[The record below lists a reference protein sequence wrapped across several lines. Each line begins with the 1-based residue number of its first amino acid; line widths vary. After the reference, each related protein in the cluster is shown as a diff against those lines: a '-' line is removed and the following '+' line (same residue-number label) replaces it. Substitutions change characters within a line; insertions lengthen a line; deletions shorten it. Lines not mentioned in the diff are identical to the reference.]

1 MGASELPVLRVYE
14 YWLMQYRRVWRGT
27 VVTSIV
33 NPVFYLGA
41 LGVGL
46 GSLVNKTS
54 GQPLG
59 VPYLDFVAP
68 GMLAAAAM
76 QLGSGEASWPVMG
89 SFKWTRQYF
98 AMIATPLGV
107 RDVVLGHQ
115 LWMLARLAATSAV
128 YLAVIAAFG
137 GVDSFWGIL
146 ALPAAVLLGFAFT
159 APFAAYAATQNNDA
173 AFVPINRF
181 VILPMF
187 LFSGTFFPVSR
198 LPLPLEWLAYATPL
212 WHGVDL
218 CRELTLG
225 EVHFWRAL
233 GHVAYLLVFVV
244 AGLIWARRTY
254 ERRLFT

>member
-1 MGASELPVLRVYE
+1 
-14 YWLMQYRRVWRGT
+14 MQYRRIWRGT
-27 VVTSIV
+27 VITSIV

-46 GSLVNKTS
+46 GSLVNKS
-54 GQPLG
+54 GGAPLG

-68 GMLAAAAM
+68 GMLASAAM
-76 QLGSGEASWPVMG
+76 QLASAEASWPVMG

-107 RDVVLGHQ
+107 RDVVVGHQ
-115 LWMLARLAATSAV
+115 LWMLVRLASTSAV

-137 GVDSFWGIL
+137 GVNSFWGIL
-146 ALPAAVLLGFAFT
+146 ALPACVLVGAAFT
-159 APFAAYAATQNNDA
+159 TPLAAYAATQEQDA

-225 EVHFWRAL
+225 NVHLWRTL
-233 GHVAYLLVFVV
+233 GHVAYLL
-244 AGLIWARRTY
+244 ALAIGGLGSGPRALPR
-254 ERRLFT
+254 

>member
-1 MGASELPVLRVYE
+1 MNAFALPLRAFE
-14 YWLMQYRRVWRGT
+14 YWVLQYRRVWRGS
-27 VVTSIV
+27 VVTSII

-46 GSLVNKTS
+46 GSLVNKS
-54 GQPLG
+54 GGRPLG

-68 GMLAAAAM
+68 GLVAASAMTIAAAE
-76 QLGSGEASWPVMG
+76 SSWPVMG
-89 SFKWTRQYF
+89 SFRWTRQYY
-98 AMIATPLGV
+98 AMHATPMGP
-107 RDVVLGHQ
+107 RDIVLGHQ
-115 LWMLARLAATSAV
+115 LWMTARVAATSAV

-137 GVDSFWGIL
+137 GINSPFGIL
-146 ALPAAVLLGFAFT
+146 ALPSAVILGAAFT
-159 APFAAYAATQNNDA
+159 APFAAYAATQDNDA
-173 AFVPINRF
+173 AFVPVNRF
-181 VILPMF
+181 VIVPMF

-225 EVHFWRAL
+225 SVHPLRAL

-244 AGLIWARRTY
+244 GGLLWAERTY
-254 ERRLFT
+254 TRRLLT

>member
-1 MGASELPVLRVYE
+1 MSDAVALPLRVWE
-14 YWLMQYRRVWRGT
+14 YWLTQYRRVWRGT
-27 VVTSIV
+27 VITSVI

-46 GSLVNKTS
+46 GTLVNKS
-54 GQPLG
+54 GGAPLG
-59 VPYLDFVAP
+59 VPYIDFVAP
-68 GMLAAAAM
+68 GMLASAAM
-76 QLGSGEASWPVMG
+76 QVAAGEAMWPVVG

-115 LWMLARLAATSAV
+115 LFMLARLAATTAI
-128 YLAVIAAFG
+128 YLCVIAAFG
-137 GVDSFWGIL
+137 AVDSFWGIL
-146 ALPAAVLLGFAFT
+146 AFPAAVLVGVAFT
-159 APFAAYAATQNNDA
+159 APLAAYAATREQEA

-225 EVHFWRAL
+225 HVHLWRAL
-233 GHVAYLLVFVV
+233 GHVALLLALAVG
-244 AGLIWARRTY
+244 GLVWAERTY
-254 ERRLFT
+254 GRRLFT

>member
-1 MGASELPVLRVYE
+1 MATFTLSLRGYE
-14 YWLMQYRRVWRGT
+14 YWLMQYRRIWRGT
-27 VVTSIV
+27 VITSIV

-46 GSLVNKTS
+46 GSLVNKS
-54 GQPLG
+54 GGAPLG

-68 GMLAAAAM
+68 GMLASAAM
-76 QLGSGEASWPVMG
+76 QLASGEASWPVMG

-107 RDVVLGHQ
+107 RDVVVGHQ
-115 LWMLARLAATSAV
+115 LWMLARLASTSAV

-137 GVDSFWGIL
+137 GVNSFWGIL
-146 ALPAAVLLGFAFT
+146 ALPACVLVGAAFT
-159 APFAAYAATQNNDA
+159 TPLAAYAATQDQDA

-181 VILPMF
+181 VILPLF

-225 EVHFWRAL
+225 ELHVLRAL
-233 GHVAYLLVFVV
+233 LHVTYLLALVV
-244 AGLIWARRTY
+244 GGLIWAHRTY
-254 ERRLFT
+254 GRRLFS